1 MKRQVLPLSDPCAM
15 EVSVVGGK
23 SSGLSRAHNAGLPV
37 LDGFTLAVEASAETL
52 RTAGKMLSE
61 RGSGA
66 ARLSV
71 IRAEFPEPL
80 IVELNEAAKQL
91 PEPLIVR
98 SSVVLEHDG
107 RWAGA
112 FASLAE
118 LRREEVPKAIRSI
131 WAGIF
136 ALETLDRF
144 EAAGIK
150 PESALAG
157 ALIQPEI
164 SPDFGGSAS
173 VDRRGIV
180 SVSAVAGSPRDLLA
194 GWVPGVQGSVAANG
208 EISGSEAAALLG
220 DDLLGSVASL
230 TRRVKAEL
238 GCNLIEWA
246 VCGDDL
252 VLLQVMETLSRD
264 GGGAEGQDGGGAEG
278 RSGDGVEGRS
288 GAGGRGGGG
297 GRENGNSGGMVLPAA
312 LGLPQARELARLVT
326 QYPGSLGEELV
337 LGWLAA
343 WDRSEHADGQRRS
356 ALGGAGGEN
365 GAGGHLDL
373 LAEARSIASDLTATA
388 WGRPAPEA
396 AATAASALRRL
407 RGDRP
412 NESLEALSTLEAVDP
427 AVGRRLLD
435 ILEHLAAALPQP
447 ERIWYH
453 TPEELAD
460 ILSGAEPPRSGR
472 VGRDRWEPF
481 LAGVAA
487 LSGEARSGLA
497 ASGGVGAGRLSWVA
511 QPSATDHVRP
521 RDVIVVQYPL
531 PNFAPLLW
539 DAAGLIALGGAPSA
553 HLMEVARSLAVPAVV
568 GCPIGDLLGNGG
580 RAKPPDDGASP
591 QAGAETEP
599 HDGASPQARAETEP
613 HDGASPQARAETEK
627 EPAGRE
633 EEHMTL
639 HTDGSHAEELH
650 IAAVDGDEGRVAVL
664 QL

>member
-1 MKRQVLPLSDPCAM
+1 MKRQVLPLGDPSAM
-15 EVSVVGGK
+15 EVAVVGGK

-37 LDGFTLAVEASAETL
+37 LDGFALAVEASAKTL
-52 RTAGKMLSE
+52 RTAGEVLSG

-71 IRAEFPEPL
+71 MKAEFPESL

-91 PEPLIVR
+91 TEPLIVR

-131 WAGIF
+131 WAGVF

-164 SPDFGGSAS
+164 FPDFGGSAS

-208 EISGSEAAALLG
+208 EVSGSEAAALLG
-220 DDLLGSVASL
+220 DDLLGRVATL
-230 TRRVKAEL
+230 TRRVNAEL

-252 VLLQVMETLSRD
+252 VLLQVMETLSR
-264 GGGAEGQDGGGAEG
+264 
-278 RSGDGVEGRS
+278 S
-288 GAGGRGGGG
+288 GGGG
-297 GRENGNSGGMVLPAA
+297 GSRGGKVGGEGGEGENGSSGGMVLPAA
-312 LGLPQARELARLVT
+312 LGLPQARKLARLVA

-343 WDRSEHADGQRRS
+343 WDRSEDADTRRRSGADGGTVDSRKLATSDFTRDP
-356 ALGGAGGEN
+356 
-365 GAGGHLDL
+365 LDL
-373 LAEARSIASDLTATA
+373 LAEARSLASDLTATA

-412 NESLEALSTLEAVDP
+412 DESLEALSTLETVDP
-427 AVGRRLLD
+427 AACRRLLD
-435 ILEHLAAALPQP
+435 ILEQLAAALPQP

-453 TPEELAD
+453 TPEELTGM
-460 ILSGAEPPRSGR
+460 LSGAEPPRSGR

-511 QPSATDHVRP
+511 QPSATDHVRV

-580 RAKPPDDGASP
+580 STKPPGDGASRP
-591 QAGAETEP
+591 VGAEPEAAGRKGDHVTPSTEGAP
-599 HDGASPQARAETEP
+599 STDGA
-613 HDGASPQARAETEK
+613 HD
-627 EPAGRE
+627 
-633 EEHMTL
+633 
-639 HTDGSHAEELH
+639 EELH

-664 QL
+664 RL

>member
-1 MKRQVLPLSDPCAM
+1 M

-23 SSGLSRAHNAGLPV
+23 SAGLSRALNAGLPV
-37 LDGFTLAVEASAETL
+37 LDGFTLAVEASATTL
-52 RTAGKMLSE
+52 SAAAAVLNE

-66 ARLSV
+66 ARLA
-71 IRAEFPEPL
+71 IMKTEFPEPL
-80 IVELNEAAKQL
+80 ICELDEAAKQL

-112 FASLAE
+112 FASLSE

-131 WAGIF
+131 WAGVF
-136 ALETLDRF
+136 AMETLDRF

-164 SPDFGGSAS
+164 FPDYGGSAS

-180 SVSAVAGSPRDLLA
+180 SVAAVAGSPRDLLA
-194 GWVPGVQGSVAANG
+194 GWVPGVQGFVAANG
-208 EISGSEAAALLG
+208 EVSGAEASALLG
-220 DDLLGSVASL
+220 EDLLGRVATL
-230 TRRVKAEL
+230 TRQVEAEL

-252 VLLQVMETLSRD
+252 VLLQVMETLTPGGGKGIE
-264 GGGAEGQDGGGAEG
+264 GGGAEEG
-278 RSGDGVEGRS
+278 GDG
-288 GAGGRGGGG
+288 
-297 GRENGNSGGMVLPAA
+297 GGMVLPAA
-312 LGLPQARELARLVT
+312 LGLPQARKMARLVAE
-326 QYPGSLGEELV
+326 YPGSLGEELV
-337 LGWLAA
+337 LSWRGAWDGSEDADPHRGSTSDGPEAEHRTGGEHGTDRTGETQRTSADHHGLAA
-343 WDRSEHADGQRRS
+343 VGTGGDR
-356 ALGGAGGEN
+356 
-365 GAGGHLDL
+365 LDL
-373 LAEARSIASDLTATA
+373 LAEARRLADDLTAVA
-388 WGRPAPEA
+388 WGRPTQQAS
-396 AATAASALRRL
+396 ATAAAALRRL

-412 NESLEALSTLEAVDP
+412 DESLEALSALEAVDP
-427 AVGRRLLD
+427 AACRRLLN

-453 TPEELAD
+453 TTEELAGV
-460 ILSGAEPPRSGR
+460 LSGAEPQPSGR

-539 DAAGLIALGGAPSA
+539 DAAGLVALGGAPSA

-568 GCPIGDLLGNGG
+568 GCPIGDLF
-580 RAKPPDDGASP
+580 DGAGPPGGS
-591 QAGAETEP
+591 ART
-599 HDGASPQARAETEP
+599 DGAHS
-613 HDGASPQARAETEK
+613 
-627 EPAGRE
+627 E
-633 EEHMTL
+633 EF
-639 HTDGSHAEELH
+639 H
-650 IAAVDGDEGRVAVL
+650 IVAVDGDEGRVAVL
-664 QL
+664 RP

>member
-1 MKRQVLPLSDPCAM
+1 MKRQVLPLGDPSAM
-15 EVSVVGGK
+15 EVAVVGGK

-37 LDGFTLAVEASAETL
+37 LDGFALSVEASAKTL
-52 RTAGKMLSE
+52 RTAGEVLSG

-71 IRAEFPEPL
+71 MKAEFPESL

-91 PEPLIVR
+91 TEPLIVR

-131 WAGIF
+131 WAGVF

-150 PESALAG
+150 PENALAG

-164 SPDFGGSAS
+164 FPDFGGSAS

-208 EISGSEAAALLG
+208 EVSGSEAAALLG
-220 DDLLGSVASL
+220 DDLLGRVATL
-230 TRRVKAEL
+230 TRQVNAEL

-252 VLLQVMETLSRD
+252 VLLQVMETLSRSGD
-264 GGGAEGQDGGGAEG
+264 GGG
-278 RSGDGVEGRS
+278 S
-288 GAGGRGGGG
+288 RGGKVGG
-297 GRENGNSGGMVLPAA
+297 EGEEGENGSSGGMVLPAA
-312 LGLPQARELARLVT
+312 LGLPQARKLARLVA

-343 WDRSEHADGQRRS
+343 WDRSEDADAHRRS
-356 ALGGAGGEN
+356 GADEVTGDSHKLATSDFIRN
-365 GAGGHLDL
+365 PLDL
-373 LAEARSIASDLTATA
+373 LAEARSLASDLTAAA

-412 NESLEALSTLEAVDP
+412 DESLEALSTLEAVDP
-427 AVGRRLLD
+427 AACRRLLD
-435 ILEHLAAALPQP
+435 ILEQLAAALPQP

-453 TPEELAD
+453 TPEELTGM
-460 ILSGAEPPRSGR
+460 LSGAEPPRSGR

-511 QPSATDHVRP
+511 QPSATDHVRV

-580 RAKPPDDGASP
+580 IAQPRDDGASRP
-591 QAGAETEP
+591 AGAEP
-599 HDGASPQARAETEP
+599 
-613 HDGASPQARAETEK
+613 
-627 EPAGRE
+627 EPAGRKGD
-633 EEHMTL
+633 HITPSA
-639 HTDGSHAEELH
+639 DGSHDEELH

-664 QL
+664 RL